1 MRNFAK
7 KDLTNQKFS
16 SETRTNDC
24 TKNSTSTTGLNI
36 YKLLEIQKESSV
48 TIQTSDAA
56 RNPESTTTP
65 INDEEGEGGT
75 EGDDDA
81 KPAGKE
87 VEKTE
92 EEEETEE
99 EGSGIREDESF
110 DIFPQLQSRAQKDI
124 ELETNLNHE

>member
-1 MRNFAK
+1 M
-7 KDLTNQKFS
+7 
-16 SETRTNDC
+16 
-24 TKNSTSTTGLNI
+24 NI
-36 YKLLEIQKESSV
+36 YKLLEIQKENSV

-56 RNPESTTTP
+56 RNPESTTTH
-65 INDEEGEGGT
+65 INDEEGGGGT

-81 KPAGKE
+81 KAAGKE

-92 EEEETEE
+92 E
-99 EGSGIREDESF
+99 GSGIREDDSF